1 MIYYIKKIDDDTI
14 SHQLINKKTGKI
26 TELGIEVGISQQS
39 NLQKNLQ
46 DWVNQRRQVFKD
58 IKFVKNDFGFKLK

>member
-14 SHQLINKKTGKI
+14 SHQLIDKKTGKT
-26 TELGIEVGISQQS
+26 TELGIEVGISQQE
-39 NLQKNLQ
+39 NLQEHLQ
-46 DWVNQRRQVFKD
+46 NWVNQRKQVLF